1 MFKWAKEVIQLIREN
16 DIKMLDFTTA
26 EPMHRHKNRL
36 RPEGAGG
43 FRFFVKASSDAYFF
57 V

>member
-26 EPMHRHKNRL
+26 EPMHRHKTACVPR
-36 RPEGAGG
+36 EQAV
-43 FRFFVKASSDAYFF
+43 FASL
-57 V
+57 